1 MLRGWLCVV
10 VFACVC
16 AATAPAREAPPVLN
30 FDHDIQPILVRCV
43 QCHGPGKAKAGLR
56 LNDRNGAT
64 AVLDSGNRAIV
75 PGHPEQSELLRRV
88 SSSDVAERMPP
99 KGKPLTAGEIELL
112 RRWITGGADWPAHW
126 AYRPLVK
133 PPTPRPATPA
143 FALWARTPIDCFI
156 LEKLAEHGLAPTP
169 EAEKRTLLRRVY
181 LDLIGLPP
189 TPEAIAAFLADA
201 SPDAYERVVDC
212 LLASPHF
219 GERYARHWMDIVHFA
234 ETHGHDQ
241 DRPRDN
247 AWPYRDYLIHAFNA
261 DMPYARFV
269 REQVAGDVLFPA
281 DPGAIV
287 ATGFLAAG
295 PWDESSLRDIRE
307 DSIDRE
313 IGRNLD
319 RDDIVT
325 TVMNT
330 FVSTTVH
337 CARCHDHKFD
347 PIRQEEYYSL
357 QAVFAGID
365 KANRPYDLDPRVA
378 DRRRQLTEHKARLFA
393 LRSAPESNA
402 PSGKPDERLDA
413 AVQAEVAAWEKS
425 VAATAGLWHVLEPT
439 QCSSAQGAT
448 LTRQP
453 DGSILSSGK
462 RPERDTYT
470 VVAHTDLQGITG
482 IRLEVLTDASLPHH
496 GPGRQDNGN
505 LHLNEFAA
513 TAAPRD
519 NPAAAKPLAWQSA
532 RSDFDQEG
540 WAIGSA
546 IDGNPATAW
555 GIYPNVGKPHR
566 AVFML
571 REPLSYRGSVLTF
584 KLQQTHGG
592 GHLIGRLRLSITTAP
607 QPAVAEALPAAIA
620 AILNVPFSG
629 RTDRQRAD
637 LGGYYLEQKIER
649 ELAGLPAQHLVYC
662 GTRTFAPDVSFAP
675 AKAPRAI
682 HLLKRGDVRTPGP
695 LVQPGTLSCLPSLAH
710 SFSLSDPSDEG
721 SRRAALASWLVDPR
735 NGLFWRSIV
744 NRLWQYHFGRGLV
757 DTPNDFGRMGT
768 TPSHPEL
775 LDWLALALQEN
786 GGSLKQLQRMIVT
799 SAVYRQSCKHNP
811 AFAEIDADN
820 RYLWRMNRHRLDAES
835 IHDAVLQ
842 ISGKLD
848 VAMGGPSVK
857 QFIQTPGVHVTPN
870 VDYVNFDPDDRAQY
884 RRSIYRFIFRT
895 LPDPFMESLDCPDGS
910 QLAPVRGASITALQA
925 LSMLNDKVI
934 VRQSEHIAARAA
946 AQTPDREKEVTLLYQ
961 WILGREP
968 TAKEIQAVSGYA
980 RQHGLANAC
989 RVLLNSNE
997 FVFVD

>member
-1 MLRGWLCVV
+1 
-10 VFACVC
+10 
-16 AATAPAREAPPVLN
+16 
-30 FDHDIQPILVRCV
+30 
-43 QCHGPGKAKAGLR
+43 LR
-56 LNDRNGAT
+56 LNDRQGAT
-64 AVLDSGNRAIV
+64 AALDSGNRAVV

-88 SSSDVAERMPP
+88 STTDVAKRMPP
-99 KGKPLTAGEIELL
+99 KGKPLTSAEIKLL
-112 RRWITGGADWPAHW
+112 RDWIAGGAAWPAHW

-133 PPTPRPATPA
+133 QPTPRATTPA
-143 FALWARTPIDCFI
+143 FASWTRTPVDCFI

-169 EAEKRTLLRRVY
+169 EADKRTLLRRVY
-181 LDLIGLPP
+181 LDLTGLPP
-189 TPEAIAAFLADA
+189 TPEAIAAFLADT
-201 SPDAYERVVDC
+201 SPCAYEHVVDR
-212 LLASPHF
+212 LLASPHH

-247 AWPYRDYLIHAFNA
+247 AWPYRDYLVHAFNG
-261 DMPYARFV
+261 DKPYVRFV
-269 REQVAGDVLFPA
+269 QEQVAGDVLYPA
-281 DPGAIV
+281 DPEGIV

-330 FVSTTVH
+330 FVSTTVQ

-378 DRRRQLTEHKARLFA
+378 DRRQLLLEHKARLVA
-393 LRSAPESNA
+393 LRAAPESD
-402 PSGKPDERLDA
+402 PSVGKRDERLDA
-413 AVQAEVAAWEKS
+413 MLQAEVSAWEKS
-425 VAATAGLWHVLEPT
+425 VTASADVWHVLQPSECT
-439 QCSSAQGAT
+439 SAQGAT
-448 LTRQP
+448 LIRLP

-462 RPERDTYT
+462 RPDTDTYA
-470 VVAHTDLQGITG
+470 VVAQTDLQGITG
-482 IRLEVLTDASLPHH
+482 VRLEVLTDASLPHG

-505 LHLNEFAA
+505 LHLNEFAVTVA
-513 TAAPRD
+513 TRD
-519 NPAAAKPLAWQSA
+519 APAAMKPLLWHSA

-540 WAIGSA
+540 WTIGNA

-555 GIYPNVGKPHR
+555 GIYPSVSRSHR
-566 AVFML
+566 AVFIL
-571 REPLSYRGSVLTF
+571 REPIESRSSVLIF

-607 QPAVAEALPAAIA
+607 QSAIVEVLPAAIA
-620 AILNVPFSG
+620 TILNIPSPA

-637 LGGYYLEQKIER
+637 LGGYYLERRIDR
-649 ELAGLPAQHLVYC
+649 ELAALPAQRLVYC
-662 GTRTFAPDVSFAP
+662 GTHTFTPDGSFSP
-675 AKAPRAI
+675 AKAPRPI
-682 HLLKRGDVRTPGP
+682 HLLKRGDIRSPGP
-695 LVQPGTLSCLPSLAH
+695 LVQPGTLSCLPDLDHGLSLTNP
-710 SFSLSDPSDEG
+710 DDEG
-721 SRRAALASWLVDPR
+721 SRRAALARWLVDSR
-735 NGLFWRSIV
+735 NGLFFRSIV
-744 NRLWQYHFGRGLV
+744 NRIWQHHFGRGLV

-775 LDWLALALQEN
+775 LDWLARALQEN
-786 GGSLKQLQRMIVT
+786 GGSLKQIHRLIVT

-811 AFAEIDADN
+811 AFAEVDGDN

-848 VAMGGPSVK
+848 LAMGGPSVK

-870 VDYVNFDPDDRAQY
+870 VDYVNFDPDNRGQY

-910 QLAPVRGASITALQA
+910 QLTPARGASITPLQA

-934 VRQSEHIAARAA
+934 IRQSEHIAARAMER
-946 AQTPDREKEVTLLYQ
+946 TSDDEKAVLLVYQ

-968 TAKEIQAVSGYA
+968 TAKERQAVSGYA
-980 RQHGLANAC
+980 RRDGLANAC
-989 RVLLNSNE
+989 RMLLNSNE
-997 FVFVD
+997 FIFVD